1 MDRNKLLEQYAEKID
16 AITYATTQALEI
28 LSQNAQT
35 INSIIEEVLTGA
47 EQSPLIDTYQFNI
60 PDPNEPIKGEAENDQ
75 FKFANPVK

>member
-47 EQSPLIDTYQFNI
+47 EQSHLIDKYQLNS
-60 PDPNEPIKGEAENDQ
+60 PDPDAPIKGDDKDDQ
-75 FKFANPVK
+75 FKFDNPVK